1 MHICVCVWWTCVPW
15 CEGDTHVGS
24 EDSFMESFLSFHLY
38 IGSIQVSLL
47 TFFFPTSHL
56 TGIFI
61 LSCFLVM
68 SLVLFVMCHHQEPGD
83 FSTNR
88 KACTCC

>member
-1 MHICVCVWWTCVPW
+1 MHICVCVWWTRVPW

-47 TFFFPTSHL
+47 TFFFFPHAISL
-56 TGIFI
+56 A
-61 LSCFLVM
+61 FLFFHV
-68 SLVLFVMCHHQEPGD
+68 F
-83 FSTNR
+83 
-88 KACTCC
+88 

>member
-47 TFFFPTSHL
+47 TFFFSHKPSHWH
-56 TGIFI
+56 FY
-61 LSCFLVM
+61 SFM
-68 SLVLFVMCHHQEPGD
+68 FSSYVLGAICHVSPPRARRFQH
-83 FSTNR
+83 
-88 KACTCC
+88 